1 MMLPVVR
8 PRILVVEDETIV
20 ARDIQ
25 IQLQDLG
32 YEPVGYATRG
42 DSAIA
47 MANELQPDLVLMDIQ
62 LTGSMDGIMAAQI
75 IRTRFGLPIV
85 FLTAYAADETLA
97 RAKLTEPFGYL
108 LKPFSVRELR
118 TVLEMALYKFQA
130 ETRLRISDAALK
142 AVSQGVMICCKNQR
156 VESANDAFLQITGY
170 GEAEILGRAPDFFLG
185 PGSGNAHIAELHAAL
200 ANQREFSAELICYR
214 KDGSHFWNELSVSPV
229 HNAQGKLTHFISII
243 RDISARK
250 LASEQTRE
258 LALHQTRDKEEER
271 KRIAREIH
279 DDLGGLLNGI
289 KSYLSVLLGRAER
302 AAQPVE
308 PLLQDAAIMA
318 DVAIDALR
326 HVITELRPSVLD
338 QLGLWAALEWHA
350 SQIERRMGLQCNC
363 AISENLS
370 EITPGPEASTAAF
383 RIVQEL
389 TQNVSRHAKASSI
402 TLRAELE
409 PEWIRIEVQDD
420 GIGIDANLVPGKDS
434 WGIIGMHERA
444 KQSSGK
450 LIITNGPNG
459 GTLAILRLPLEPGEC
474 DDK

>member
-1 MMLPVVR
+1 MPPVVQ
-8 PRILVVEDETIV
+8 PRILIVEDETIV

-25 IQLQDLG
+25 TQLQGLG

-42 DSAIA
+42 DNAIA
-47 MANELQPDLVLMDIQ
+47 MTDELRPDLVLMDIQ
-62 LTGSMDGIMAAQI
+62 LSGPMDGIMAAQI
-75 IRTRFGLPIV
+75 IRTRFGLPVV
-85 FLTAYAADETLA
+85 FLTAYATDETLA

-108 LKPFSVRELR
+108 LKPFSVHELR
-118 TVLEMALYKFQA
+118 IALEMALYQFQV
-130 ETRLRISDAALK
+130 ETRLRIADAALK
-142 AVSQGVMICCKNQR
+142 AVSQGVMICSKDQR
-156 VESANDAFLQITGY
+156 IESANDAFLHITGY
-170 GEAEILGRAPDFFLG
+170 SEAEILGRTPDFFLG
-185 PGSGNAHIAELHAAL
+185 LRPDNPQLAELHAAP
-200 ANQREFSAELICYR
+200 AEQREFAAELICYR
-214 KDGSHFWNELSVSPV
+214 KDGSQFWNELSVSPV
-229 HNAQGKLTHFISII
+229 LNAQGKLTHFISII

-258 LALHQTRDKEEER
+258 LALHQTRVKEEER

-350 SQIERRMGLQCNC
+350 SQIERRMGLKCLYT
-363 AISENLS
+363 ISDELN
-370 EITPGPEASTAAF
+370 EITPDAEASTAAF

-389 TQNVSRHAKASSI
+389 TQNVSRHAKASRI
-402 TLRAELE
+402 TLRAERE
-409 PEWIRIEVQDD
+409 AEWIRIEVQDD
-420 GIGIDANLVPGKDS
+420 GIGIDANLVPGKDC

-444 KQSSGK
+444 KQSGGK
-450 LIITNGPNG
+450 LMIANGPNG
-459 GTLAILRLPLEPGEC
+459 GTLAVLKLPLESGEC
-474 DDK
+474 NDK